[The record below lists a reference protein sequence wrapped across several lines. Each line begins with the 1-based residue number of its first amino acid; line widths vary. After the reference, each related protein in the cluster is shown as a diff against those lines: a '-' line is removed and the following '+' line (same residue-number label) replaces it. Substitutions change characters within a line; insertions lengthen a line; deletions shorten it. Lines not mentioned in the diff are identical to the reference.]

1 MLGRETITFM
11 HSLRPRSISPGR
23 PDWSPAQFFDAGVR
37 QRRGRDLR
45 GGQVKIGWPMLT
57 LADLHNTPRRRRPSD
72 ACRYHHAERSRTGAV
87 GKSFRASQTAD
98 TLGARG

>member
-23 PDWSPAQFFDAGVR
+23 PDWSPAQSFDAGVR

-45 GGQVKIGWPMLT
+45 GGQVNT
-57 LADLHNTPRRRRPSD
+57 LARQDRM
-72 ACRYHHAERSRTGAV
+72 
-87 GKSFRASQTAD
+87 AD
-98 TLGARG
+98 VDFD